1 MSKVKIITDSNS
13 GIKIDEGRLIDVFVV
28 PMPFTIDGEEYF
40 EEISMDHEKFF
51 NLLRNGADVKTSQPS
66 QMYLENLWS
75 DVLKDYDEIVYLPMM
90 SGLSSSCENAKKYA
104 KNFKGKVFVVDNKR
118 ISVTL
123 KESVLEAVE
132 LVKMG
137 KTGSEIKDYLES
149 TSSKASIYIS
159 LDTLKYLKKGG
170 RISPLAATIGQTL
183 KLKPVLYTRGANFD
197 KFAITFSTNQ
207 AKKKMI
213 AQIKKELE
221 TEFKKEFD
229 ASVMTVSVAHTRNF
243 DEAEKFK
250 QEIISEIPNVKF
262 RFVDELS
269 LSVCCHIGEGALAVA
284 LSINN
289 YIN

>member
-229 ASVMTVSVAHTRNF
+229 AGVMTVSVAHTRNF